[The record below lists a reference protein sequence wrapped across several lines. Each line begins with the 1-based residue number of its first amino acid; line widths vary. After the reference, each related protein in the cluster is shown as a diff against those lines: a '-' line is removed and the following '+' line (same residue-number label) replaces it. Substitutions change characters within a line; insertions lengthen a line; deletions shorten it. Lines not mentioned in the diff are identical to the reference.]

1 MQERLRQL
9 ESATSA
15 LITDVSLDGVL
26 HHVVQVA
33 AEVIGARYA
42 ASGVGSGRAEGA
54 GELHDVSGSTRRLK
68 GGLGPPP
75 SGHGV
80 LGLVIHEG
88 KPNPPN
94 GSDPAFRFARIAA
107 HRPPMRSLL
116 GVPLGGRRGVL
127 GNLYLTEK
135 NGGESFTDEDEDL
148 AILLAAKARRRIEK
162 RAPSRKKRARLLE
175 EVQQLQRRPSG
186 SSRW

>member
-33 AEVIGARYA
+33 AEVMEARYA
-42 ASGVGSGRAEGA
+42 ASGVVGPGGRCWRA
-54 GELHDVSGSTRRLK
+54 SRRMGSTQSSRAASDPRRVATAFSASSRHSR
-68 GGLGPPP
+68 G
-75 SGHGV
+75 
-80 LGLVIHEG
+80 EAD
-88 KPNPPN
+88 PPN
-94 GSDPAFRFARIAA
+94 GFLTRHSDSHGLPA

-148 AILLAAKARRRIEK
+148 AILLAAKARRRLRT
-162 RAPSRKKRARLLE
+162 RAITKRARLLE